1 MVVGEGEL
9 RAQGFVE
16 HRCTELLG
24 KQVTMAPDCVG
35 DAVASIVNGMA
46 NGDVT
51 LLDLGWHD
59 GAVVV
64 VFSDG
69 ENRGGLDPTNV
80 AELAANAGIRIFTIG
95 LGETEGTTLALDGFT
110 VATALDERSLT
121 AIAETADGQYFA
133 AGPAGDGVDLDAV
146 SEAIDLELTFRSEPS
161 EITALVAIVGLAV
174 LLAGAALSLLW
185 YGRIA

>member
-1 MVVGEGEL
+1 M
-9 RAQGFVE
+9 
-16 HRCTELLG
+16 
-24 KQVTMAPDCVG
+24 
-35 DAVASIVNGMA
+35 
-46 NGDVT
+46 
-51 LLDLGWHD
+51 
-59 GAVVV
+59 V